1 MNKILLKKSFY
12 FKKFFIFYNYKIYL
26 YLSNKNIYCNLF
38 SFFNY
43 NIILSLSTINSK
55 LKNYILINFGKSI
68 NNIFIFEFLAKVFSY
83 YILSINIYNLKFKF
97 SKKIRYSKKIHLF
110 YLFLK
115 KYLFI
120 NKK

>member
-1 MNKILLKKSFY
+1 MNNILLKKSFY

-38 SFFNY
+38 SFFSY
-43 NIILSLSTINSK
+43 NIIFSLSTLNLK

-68 NNIFIFEFLAKVFSY
+68 NNIYIFEFLAKVFSY
-83 YILSINIYNLKFKF
+83 YILNINLYNLKFKF
-97 SKKIRYSKKIHLF
+97 SKKIRYSKKIYYF

-120 NKK
+120 K

>member
-1 MNKILLKKSFY
+1 MNNILLKKNFY
-12 FKKFFIFYNYKIYL
+12 FKKFFVFYNYEIYL
-26 YLSNKNIYCNLF
+26 YISNKNIYCNLF

-43 NIILSLSTINSK
+43 NTIFSLSTINLK

-83 YILSINIYNLKFKF
+83 YVSKVNIYNLRFKY
-97 SKKIRYSKKIHLF
+97 SKKNKYSKKIHSF

-120 NKK
+120 K